1 MVDDISMPSSHGG
14 LVFPLDMFRPT
25 MLAAVLAEGLISQ
38 ARNILDA
45 KLELIRHPEIQLVLA
60 RIVGSVVGDSSATF
74 WRENVELAVMA
85 SQILPRQLF
94 VYWVQGEPAPRQG
107 FLVVQRGQVLAAQDA
122 TADQLPPD
130 ATEADWPVAQLL
142 MQLQVDPDELA
153 GGFFGGPRIEISLID
168 HEGDDR
174 ELLMT
179 LAGRPPGAESAGPG
193 QAPAGPGQTAHAPG
207 APRTTAGPAAPAS
220 AASSLAGQAPAG
232 AGPAAGA
239 AASKRLSVDEDRKRR
254 AAEHQAELDARTAKA
269 NSIRADLPYSI
280 DELGIVVAPKN
291 TELADTDIL
300 RHYCV
305 SKLDGDLPAGLD
317 RELRSQLQG
326 KRIDF
331 AVPVAFLS
339 EVFAG
344 EGPLSKTA
352 FEQHGQVRPLAG
364 ADVRVLEVLAPR
376 LGRGTFIRRDR
387 AGVFVSRLPELPL
400 PEALIAALLD
410 GQG

>member
-45 KLELIRHPEIQLVLA
+45 KLELIRHPEIQLVLV
-60 RIVGSVVGDSSATF
+60 RIVGSVVGDDSATF

-94 VYWVQGEPAPRQG
+94 VYWVQGEPTPRQG

-153 GGFFGGPRIEISLID
+153 GGFFGGPRIEIGLID

-179 LAGRPPGAESAGPG
+179 LAGRPPGAEQAGPG
-193 QAPAGPGQTAHAPG
+193 QAQPAPAPAGPKST
-207 APRTTAGPAAPAS
+207 APAPA
-220 AASSLAGQAPAG
+220 AASSLVGQPPAGASPAG
-232 AGPAAGA
+232 AGTP
-239 AASKRLSVDEDRKRR
+239 KRLSVDEDRKRR
-254 AAEHQAELDARTAKA
+254 AAEHQAEADARAA
-269 NSIRADLPYSI
+269 RASSILADLPYSI
-280 DELGIVVAPKN
+280 DELGIVVAPKK

-305 SKLDGDLPAGLD
+305 SKLDGDVPTGLD
-317 RELRSQLQG
+317 RELRAQLQG

-344 EGPLSKTA
+344 EGPLSKAA

-387 AGVFVSRLPELPL
+387 AGVFVSRTPEMPL
-400 PEALIAALLD
+400 PEALIAALLNS
-410 GQG
+410 QG

>member
-1 MVDDISMPSSHGG
+1 
-14 LVFPLDMFRPT
+14 
-25 MLAAVLAEGLISQ
+25 MLAAALAEGLISQ

-45 KLELIRHPEIQLVLA
+45 KLELTRHPEIQLVLA
-60 RIVGSVVGDSSATF
+60 RIVGSVIGDSSATF

-122 TADQLPPD
+122 TPDQLPPD

-153 GGFFGGPRIEISLID
+153 SGFFGGPRVEIPLLD
-168 HEGDDR
+168 YEGDDR

-179 LAGRPPGAESAGPG
+179 LAGRPPGTDADDPDQDPARAQAGPAG
-193 QAPAGPGQTAHAPG
+193 AAGGPRAAGPAGA
-207 APRTTAGPAAPAS
+207 AAPAS
-220 AASSLAGQAPAG
+220 SVASQSPAG
-232 AGPAAGA
+232 AGAAGA
-239 AASKRLSVDEDRKRR
+239 TTSKRLSVDEDRKRR
-254 AAEHQAELDARTAKA
+254 AAEHQAELDARAAKA

-280 DELGIVVAPKN
+280 DELGLVVAPKN

-300 RHYCV
+300 RHYSV
-305 SKLDGDLPAGLD
+305 SKLDGDLPTGLD
-317 RELRSQLQG
+317 RELRAQLQG

-344 EGPLSKTA
+344 EGPLSKAA
-352 FEQHGQVRPLAG
+352 FEQHGQVRSLAG
-364 ADVRVLEVLAPR
+364 AEVRMLEVLAPR

-410 GQG
+410 SQG

>member
-1 MVDDISMPSSHGG
+1 MVDDISLPSSHGG

-60 RIVGSVVGDSSATF
+60 RIVGSVVDGNSATF
-74 WRENVELAVMA
+74 WRENVELAVLA
-85 SQILPRQLF
+85 SQVLPRQLF
-94 VYWVQGEPAPRQG
+94 VYWVQGEPAKRQG

-153 GGFFGGPRIEISLID
+153 SGFEGGPRVELSLMER
-168 HEGDDR
+168 EGDDR

-179 LAGRPPGAESAGPG
+179 LAGRPPGAE
-193 QAPAGPGQTAHAPG
+193 Q
-207 APRTTAGPAAPAS
+207 AGPAGQPGQPSPGPKASGPAPAS
-220 AASSLAGQAPAG
+220 PTAGQAQPAG
-232 AGPAAGA
+232 AGPGGSASAGA
-239 AASKRLSVDEDRKRR
+239 AGSKRLSVEEDRKRR
-254 AAEHQAELDARTAKA
+254 AAEHQAELDARAAKA
-269 NSIRADLPYSI
+269 DSIRADLPYMI
-280 DELGIVVAPKN
+280 DELGIVVAPKK

-300 RHYCV
+300 RHYSV

-317 RELRSQLQG
+317 RELQASLQS
-326 KRIDF
+326 KRVDF

-344 EGPLSKTA
+344 EGPLTKPA
-352 FEQHGQVRPLAG
+352 FEQASQPRSIGGRE
-364 ADVRVLEVLAPR
+364 VRVLEVLAPR
-376 LGRGTFIRRDR
+376 LGRGTLIRRDR
-387 AGVFVSRLPELPL
+387 AGVFVSRTPDLPL
-400 PEALIAALLD
+400 PEALIVELLD
-410 GQG
+410 RQG

>member
-60 RIVGSVVGDSSATF
+60 RIVGSVVEDDSATF

-85 SQILPRQLF
+85 SQVLQRQLF

-122 TADQLPPD
+122 TADQMPPD

-153 GGFFGGPRIEISLID
+153 GGFFGGPRVEIPLID

-179 LAGRPPGAESAGPG
+179 LAGRPPGAE
-193 QAPAGPGQTAHAPG
+193 Q
-207 APRTTAGPAAPAS
+207 AGPAGGAQPSQPGPRPKAPGPATASSPAATAPASAPAS
-220 AASSLAGQAPAG
+220 AA
-232 AGPAAGA
+232 AA
-239 AASKRLSVDEDRKRR
+239 KRPTVDEDRKRR
-254 AAEHQAELDARTAKA
+254 AAEHQAELDARAAKA
-269 NSIRADLPYSI
+269 DSIRADLPYSI

-300 RHYCV
+300 RHYSV

-317 RELRSQLQG
+317 RELRAQLQG

-344 EGPLSKTA
+344 EGPLTKPV
-352 FEQHGQVRPLAG
+352 FEQQGQTRSLAG
-364 ADVRVLEVLAPR
+364 AEVRVLEVLAPR

-387 AGVFVSRLPELPL
+387 AGVFVSRTPDLAL
-400 PEALIAALLD
+400 PEALIASLLD
-410 GQG
+410 KQG

>member
-25 MLAAVLAEGLISQ
+25 MLAAVLAEGLVSQ
-38 ARNILDA
+38 VRNILDA
-45 KLELIRHPEIQLVLA
+45 KLELIRHPEMQLVLA
-60 RIVGSVVGDSSATF
+60 RIVGSVVGDDPATF

-85 SQILPRQLF
+85 SQILPRQVF
-94 VYWVQGEPAPRQG
+94 VYWMQGEPAPRQG

-153 GGFFGGPRIEISLID
+153 GGFFGGPRVELSLID
-168 HEGDDR
+168 PEGDDR

-179 LAGRPPGAESAGPG
+179 LAGRPPGAESAGPDQG
-193 QAPAGPGQTAHAPG
+193 APAQGNPRAP
-207 APRTTAGPAAPAS
+207 GPAAAPPG
-220 AASSLAGQAPAG
+220 ASSLAGQPPAS
-232 AGPAAGA
+232 AGSAGA

-254 AAEHQAELDARTAKA
+254 AAEHQAELDARAAKA
-269 NSIRADLPYSI
+269 SSIRADLPYSI
-280 DELGIVVAPKN
+280 DEHGIVVAPKS

-300 RHYCV
+300 QHYCV

-317 RELRSQLQG
+317 RDLRAQLQG

-344 EGPLSKTA
+344 EGPLSKA
-352 FEQHGQVRPLAG
+352 QFEQLGQVRSLAG

-400 PEALIAALLD
+400 PEALIATLLD
-410 GQG
+410 SQS

>member
-25 MLAAVLAEGLISQ
+25 MLAAVLAEGLIGQ

-60 RIVGSVVGDSSATF
+60 RIVGSVVGDNSATF

-85 SQILPRQLF
+85 SQILPRQVF
-94 VYWVQGEPAPRQG
+94 AYWVQGEPEPRQG

-122 TADQLPPD
+122 TADQLPPE

-179 LAGRPPGAESAGPG
+179 LAGRPPGAEPAGPG
-193 QAPAGPGQTAHAPG
+193 QAPARATQGAPAPG
-207 APRTTAGPAAPAS
+207 GPRTTAGPAAAS
-220 AASSLAGQAPAG
+220 TVASSPTGQPLAGASPAG
-232 AGPAAGA
+232 AAV
-239 AASKRLSVDEDRKRR
+239 SKKMSVDEDRKRR

-300 RHYCV
+300 RHYVV

-317 RELRSQLQG
+317 RELRTQLQG

-344 EGPLSKTA
+344 EGPLSKAA
-352 FEQHGQVRPLAG
+352 FEQQGQIRPLAG

-387 AGVFVSRLPELPL
+387 AGVFVSRLPEQPL
-400 PEALIAALLD
+400 PETLIAALLD
-410 GQG
+410 AQS